1 MELQDG
7 KNEFSEMT
15 FPCNDYPGCPYQ
27 KNGRCIYNVAKLQ
40 VRVSRAC
47 YEELRQDE
55 IECELDYLDGTW

>member
-15 FPCNDYPGCPYQ
+15 FPCSDYPGCLYQ
-27 KNGRCIYNVAKLQ
+27 KNGRCIYNVAKVQ